1 MIIQGPI
8 NELAVALAK
17 AQAEV
22 THAEK
27 SASNP
32 AFKRPDGK
40 MTTYATLADVW
51 DAIRGPFSKNGL
63 SIVQPVKRSDGAAV
77 VTTMLIHS
85 SGAYISEELEVA
97 GGNNVQQ
104 LGSAITYARRYA
116 LAAMAGIA
124 PDEDDDGNTAA
135 ASHAPRQQQHRQDHG
150 RRAPQSNGREP
161 VAPSERETIE
171 AKPTPGVN
179 NIPELRERAEKL
191 STKLKGYM
199 KIGLGAMRDEARVSK
214 SGSLSAEEL
223 VKFVRWG
230 ETTIRAYE
238 DPEPPDDFVN
248 QDAPAWM
255 LTQSEQT

>member
-1 MIIQGPI
+1 M
-8 NELAVALAK
+8 NELAAALAK

-22 THAEK
+22 KHAEK

-32 AFKRPDGK
+32 AFKKPDGK
-40 MTTYATLADVW
+40 ATTYATLADVW
-51 DAIRGPFSKNGL
+51 DAIRSPFTKHGL
-63 SIVQPVKRSDGAAV
+63 SIVQPVKRTNGSAV
-77 VTTMLIHS
+77 VTTMLMHT
-85 SGAYISEELEVA
+85 SGAYIAEELEVA

-135 ASHAPRQQQHRQDHG
+135 TSPPPQRRADYG
-150 RRAPQSNGREP
+150 RREPQSSGREP
-161 VAPSERETIE
+161 VAPHEREEIT

-179 NIPELRERAEKL
+179 NIDELRARAEKL

-199 KIGLGAMRDEARVSK
+199 KVGLTAMRDQARVSK

-223 VKFVRWG
+223 VRFVRWCDV
-230 ETTIRAYE
+230 TLRSYE
-238 DPEPPDDFVN
+238 DPEPPDDFSS
-248 QDAPAWM
+248 QDMPAWM
-255 LTQSEQT
+255 LAADEMP